1 MKKNKEYALYKGEEL
16 LAIGTKKELADKF
29 NVKEKT
35 ITYYMTPAHLK
46 RNSKSHIGNYKVVIV
61 LD

>member
-1 MKKNKEYALYKGEEL
+1 MRKCKEYALYKGDEL

-29 NVKEKT
+29 NVKEAT

-46 RNSKSHIGNYKVVIV
+46 RNSKSHIGNYKVVIT

>member
-16 LAIGTKKELADKF
+16 LAIGTKKELANKF

-35 ITYYMTPAHLK
+35 IGFYMTPAHLK
-46 RNSKSHIGNYKVVIV
+46 RMSKSHIGNYKVVV
-61 LD
+61 GLD

>member
-16 LAIGTKKELADKF
+16 LAIGTKKELAAKF
-29 NVKEKT
+29 NLKERT
-35 ITYYMTPAHLK
+35 VGYYGTPAHK
-46 RNSKSHIGNYKVVIV
+46 RRSEKSKKSNYKILIK